1 MNREI
6 FFKAKRLNGE
16 WVEGYLVKTKT
27 GQAYILPE
35 SEYISFEYQ
44 TIAIG
49 GFAEVDPST
58 VCEYTGLT
66 DSNGKR
72 VFCGDILKFRDE
84 PNDYEWV
91 GRVEFGNPNGSYTWG
106 WQLVHMSGPKPNI
119 DILCWFDMEDGGAYS
134 EVIGSIHDGE
144 GGSNAP

>member
-6 FFKAKRLNGE
+6 LFKAKRLNGE

-58 VCEYTGLT
+58 VCQYTGLT
-66 DSNGKR
+66 DKNGRR
-72 VFCGDILKFRDE
+72 VQHRL
-84 PNDYEWV
+84 
-91 GRVEFGNPNGSYTWG
+91 
-106 WQLVHMSGPKPNI
+106 
-119 DILCWFDMEDGGAYS
+119 
-134 EVIGSIHDGE
+134 
-144 GGSNAP
+144 

>member
-1 MNREI
+1 MNRETL
-6 FFKAKRLNGE
+6 FKAKRLNGE

-35 SEYISFEYQ
+35 SEYISFEYP

-58 VCEYTGLT
+58 VCQYTGLT
-66 DSNGKR
+66 DKNGMKI
-72 VFCGDILKFRDE
+72 FEGDIVRRETAYYGKHNVYDE
-84 PNDYEWV
+84 PVVWEDDIENDS
-91 GRVEFGNPNGSYTWG
+91 FGEPYT
-106 WQLVHMSGPKPNI
+106 SGYCI
-119 DILCWFDMEDGGAYS
+119 HGGNW

-144 GGSNAP
+144 GGQ